1 MANDG
6 EVYGSKAANS
16 DEVQSAFPPID
27 RHAYPNNM
35 TVIARITQG
44 GQPVSGAEIGVFAD
58 DECRGTSV
66 EIDGLYFITI
76 SGEGNG
82 PQLDVRVAHNG
93 QVRSTNAALTYV
105 DNAADDSDS
114 IDITLD
120 AQDSEWLHG
129 WLPQEGATLR
139 PRIIGRDWNGP
150 GDTHVMEC
158 GLFIL
163 DDVAYQDAPTTLQ
176 VGGVSKPSDT
186 DFSELER
193 ETIWK
198 NTSIKRIGES
208 IAGRYG
214 LDFEFDGDDHDID
227 AKEQDATDS
236 SFLQDLCD
244 TYALVIKV
252 YAAKL
257 WVYDREKYKAK
268 DAVWTVYEAAP
279 PGNPTALCVER
290 GSFKWSTKL
299 TGTYTGGVY
308 TYTNKTKKININV
321 KVGTEER
328 QLKLSG
334 KVSSEADA
342 KARLIAKLK
351 NANHGATTIS
361 FTIPGYPVGASAQCI
376 NVVGFGKMAGKYFID
391 EMEHSYSPSGGYKTQ
406 VKASKVEQ
414 EEFA

>member
-1 MANDG
+1 MLDDLSFSSTPDTLTMGGVAKPNDTSFS
-6 EVYGSKAANS
+6 ERNRTFTWKK
-16 DEVQSAFPPID
+16 
-27 RHAYPNNM
+27 
-35 TVIARITQG
+35 
-44 GQPVSGAEIGVFAD
+44 
-58 DECRGTSV
+58 TSV
-66 EIDGLYFITI
+66 KKIAE
-76 SGEGNG
+76 E
-82 PQLDVRVAHNG
+82 
-93 QVRSTNAALTYV
+93 
-105 DNAADDSDS
+105 
-114 IDITLD
+114 
-120 AQDSEWLHG
+120 
-129 WLPQEGATLR
+129 
-139 PRIIGRDWNGP
+139 
-150 GDTHVMEC
+150 
-158 GLFIL
+158 
-163 DDVAYQDAPTTLQ
+163 
-176 VGGVSKPSDT
+176 
-186 DFSELER
+186 
-193 ETIWK
+193 
-198 NTSIKRIGES
+198 

-214 LDFEFDGDDHDID
+214 LELKFDGDDHDID

-236 SFLQDLCD
+236 AFLQDLCD

-252 YAAKL
+252 YTEKL

-268 DAVWTVYEAAP
+268 DAVWTVYEVAP
-279 PGNPTALCVER
+279 IADPTALCVEE

-308 TYTNKTKKININV
+308 TYTNKKKKININV

-406 VKASKVEQ
+406 IKASKVEQ